1 MENSIQ
7 KAQALFEVKQYSPAI
22 DMCLELIKEG
32 RDKKDAFLIAAK
44 SVLFCLKT
52 PMDEDNNNTFLN
64 TFKNACAEAKT
75 VEEALELERDMTAAF
90 YEWKAES
97 IKAQLANLEKN
108 PTLAQWK
115 EYIPIFLGYTNLRV
129 FIRISARN
137 CQAVNAYCEEK
148 GIEKKELGDKLK
160 EEFGDKF
167 ETSEVITDEEIKT
180 LEYETAQR
188 IFANTQAKL
197 SANNDGNGDF
207 MKQVAQVITNELLT
221 AECIATHT
229 LPKKETNPDVRCE
242 RLMLL
247 GEIISYLLSAMIYP
261 NGTPM
266 SLYMGNRADKVEELK
281 GIYTEIKEL
290 DPSFEAPELP
300 NVVAVEPAAA
310 QSSGGGCYV
319 ATAVYG
325 SYDCPEVWTLRRFR
339 DYTLAETW
347 HGRAF
352 IRTYYAI
359 SPTLVKWFGH
369 TEWFKAIWKP
379 TLDKMVEKLNTNG
392 VENTPYND
400 RNW

>member
-52 PMDEDNNNTFLN
+52 PTDEDNNNTFLN

-97 IKAQLANLEKN
+97 IKAQLANLEKK

-148 GIEKKELGDKLK
+148 GIEKKELGAKLK

-180 LEYETAQR
+180 LEYEAAQR
-188 IFANTQAKL
+188 IFANTQEKFAE
-197 SANNDGNGDF
+197 NNEGNGDF
-207 MKQVAQVITNELLT
+207 MKQVVQVITNELLT
-221 AECIATHT
+221 AQCIVKHT
-229 LPKKETNPDVRCE
+229 LPKKGTNSDVRCE
-242 RLMLL
+242 RLVLL
-247 GEIISYLLSAMIYP
+247 ADITSYMLSAMIYP
-261 NGTPM
+261 NGKPM
-266 SLYMGNRADKVEELK
+266 SLYMGNRANEVENLK
-281 GIYTEIKEL
+281 EIYAEVQEL
-290 DPSFEAPELP
+290 DPSFEPPALP
-300 NVVAVEPAAA
+300 NAEAVKPAA

-347 HGRAF
+347 YGRAF

-369 TEWFKAIWKP
+369 TEWFKSIWKP
-379 TLDKMVEKLNTNG
+379 TLDKMVEKLNNNG
-392 VENTPYND
+392 VDNTPYND